1 MSAAHE
7 PTSAPSRRLGRP
19 KDVASAET
27 HERLLDVARGLF
39 ARDGFDATTNKR
51 IAAAAGITSGA
62 IYHYYPSKAELYAAV
77 YEQVQAI
84 VYGAFEKAVIGHDTL
99 RDRFGAVLDA
109 AVETNRIDPSI
120 AAFVVGVAGEAQRHP
135 ELRAL
140 LAPVRAQHHRF
151 LHRLAADAAER
162 EAKKAEGMIG
172 YVVFGAAEKV
182 MEVARG
188 AREAAQE
195 KYEDAIIAVLN
206 VYEKV
211 VAYTG

>member
-1 MSAAHE
+1 MSAAPQ
-7 PTSAPSRRLGRP
+7 PTPTPSRRLGRP

-62 IYHYYPSKAELYAAV
+62 IYHYYPSKAELYVAV
-77 YEQVQAI
+77 YEQVQTI

-162 EAKKAEGMIG
+162 GELQPG
-172 YVVFGAAEKV
+172 VSP
-182 MEVARG
+182 
-188 AREAAQE
+188 
-195 KYEDAIIAVLN
+195 DAVGDLLTAVLSGLARFSDQTGDARRHADA
-206 VYEKV
+206 
-211 VAYTG
+211 VAMLRRMIDGTLLR